1 MKIITKDRAK
11 TLGWVLLFLLGSSLI
26 GILAFNY
33 IALPLW
39 VGRYEEISV
48 PDLCGK
54 ELEEAKEILS
64 DLNLKARVEAQKF
77 STVPRGI
84 IISQHPLPV
93 RRVKKG
99 KTISVCLSRG
109 QEKVQIPWV
118 QGLLLP
124 QAQNLLRISGLNIR
138 EVIEEDS
145 DEIPNDE
152 VIRSEPAADVL
163 VLRGADITLY
173 VSQGLTDFRI
183 PDFTWKTVRE
193 VEAEANRL
201 GLILIKEY
209 AAEPS
214 PLGVVI
220 AQMPLPGT
228 PSKSGKELKVIVGAP
243 R

>member
-1 MKIITKDRAK
+1 MKFITKDRMK
-11 TLGWVLLFLLGSSLI
+11 TLGLALLFLLISSSI

-54 ELEEAKEILS
+54 RLDEAKEMLS
-64 DLNLKARVEAQKF
+64 ELNLKVRVEAQKF

-99 KTISVCLSRG
+99 KTISLCLSRG
-109 QEKVQIPWV
+109 QEKVRIPWV
-118 QGLLLP
+118 QGLLLS
-124 QAQNLLRISGLNIR
+124 QAENLLLTSGLSIKQVIR
-138 EVIEEDS
+138 EDS

-152 VIRSEPAADVL
+152 VIRSKPATDIL
-163 VLRGADITLY
+163 VLRGSEVTLY

-183 PDFTWKTVRE
+183 PDFAWKTIRE
-193 VEAEANRL
+193 VEAEADRL
-201 GLILIKEY
+201 GLVLIKEY

-220 AQMPLPGT
+220 AQTPLPGT
-228 PSKSGKELKVIVGAP
+228 PSKSGTKLKVIVGAP